1 MNTMGNKL
9 INTVIRVQ
17 VHFKNNRK
25 LNAKHSFE
33 HGGTRGKNPKS
44 GDGDNSTGFMNP

>member
-1 MNTMGNKL
+1 MENKL

-17 VHFKNNRK
+17 VHFKNNIK

-33 HGGTRGKNPKS
+33 HGGRRKKAQKVVMVIIVLGL
-44 GDGDNSTGFMNP
+44 